1 LPVSWYAFNKAYKP
15 FHAEFCKIKIPTTA
29 SGGVFLM
36 FMIPHQIK
44 RRRMTPSSQATGYH
58 KQMITIIGA
67 GPVGSHTAK
76 LLAEKG
82 HEVRIFEEHNQIG
95 RPVHCTGI
103 VTKSLSETI
112 PLKKEWIINKLKRV
126 RVHAPN
132 GKTVEIKIDDI
143 VLDRARFDRGIAES
157 AEKAGTKIFSN
168 SRLENIT
175 RTKAGTKIK
184 MMDTETKK
192 TGIIRTETLIGADG
206 ANSLV
211 AKMLG
216 NRTDFWTG
224 VQAIVDTETEKD
236 TYEVYFGD
244 EIPGFFGWMVPEN
257 ETTARIGIATTKN
270 QRKTFDNFIK
280 RFDCKILEM
289 QGGLIP
295 MYDPKRIIH
304 RDGIFAVGD
313 AATQVKATTGGGLV
327 PGLKATEC
335 LARAIN
341 NKTDYKKELKQVNR
355 ELKTSLL
362 LRNVLDRFNDKDYN
376 ELVQMLNNKS
386 IKELLNRE
394 DRDKPSRIIFKS
406 IIKQP
411 KLLLF
416 ARTLLR
422 ASRVN

>member
-1 LPVSWYAFNKAYKP
+1 MQDFAK
-15 FHAEFCKIKIPTTA
+15 
-29 SGGVFLM
+29 
-36 FMIPHQIK
+36 
-44 RRRMTPSSQATGYH
+44 
-58 KQMITIIGA
+58 MITIIGA
-67 GPVGSHTAK
+67 GPVGSYCAK

-103 VTKSLSETI
+103 VTKSISETI
-112 PLKKEWIINKLKRV
+112 PLKREWIINKLKRV

-132 GKTVEIKIDDI
+132 GKNVEIRIDDI
-143 VLDRARFDRGIAES
+143 VLDRARFDHRIAES
-157 AEKAGTKIFSN
+157 AEKAGTKIFLN
-168 SRLENIT
+168 SRLESIAK
-175 RTKAGTKIK
+175 TKAGMKIK
-184 MMDTETKK
+184 IMDTETKK
-192 TGIIRTETLIGADG
+192 SGTIRTETLIGADG

-211 AKMLG
+211 AKTLG

-224 VQAIVDTETEKD
+224 VQAIADIEIERD

-244 EIPGFFGWMVPEN
+244 EIPGFFGWIVPEN
-257 ETTARIGIATTKN
+257 ETTARIGIATAKN
-270 QRKTFDNFIK
+270 PRKAFDKFIK

-295 MYDPKRIIH
+295 RYDPKRIIH

-313 AATQVKATTGGGLV
+313 SATQVKATTGGGLV
-327 PGLKATEC
+327 PGLNAAEC
-335 LARAIN
+335 LAMAIDQ
-341 NKTDYKKELKQVNR
+341 KKDYKKELSQVER

-362 LRNVLDRFNDKDYN
+362 LRNILDRFNDQDYN
-376 ELVQMLNNKS
+376 ELVQILDNKS
-386 IKELLNRE
+386 IKELLNKE

-422 ASRVN
+422 AKRL